1 MDMPKAGPVH
11 ARLHAFLGEWQGGEQ
26 VEPSPWGKG
35 GPAAGRMSFRA
46 DLDGFAV
53 IQDYVQFKD
62 SLVTFRGHGV
72 FTVDPKTQ
80 EVLWYWFDSV
90 GFPPDEPARGRF
102 QGDVLTLDRVSPR
115 GAARYV
121 FTITTDECTFSIEN
135 KLGDDSEFRPFM
147 RGVYARKVD

>member
-11 ARLHAFLGEWQGGEQ
+11 ARLQAFLGEWQGEER

-72 FTVDPKTQ
+72 FTVDPKTE

-102 QGDVLTLDRVSPR
+102 EGDLLTLNRVSAR
-115 GAARYV
+115 GASRYA
-121 FTITTDECTFSIEN
+121 FGITTDGCTFQIEN
-135 KLGDDSEFRPFM
+135 KLTNEPDFQLFM